1 MAWFFLAAWTF
12 IDPGFFQRCAAA
24 KTPEAARKG
33 ILISIVFW
41 AIFDCMTITCALYAV
56 GTIQQEQAALT
67 FPLLAMDNLPVGV
80 FGLFMTSIIAT
91 LMSTID
97 SLGLLSAISFGRDML
112 WRIQSDGTSS
122 NTIPFIRKGLVI
134 VSFLSLVLAY
144 LLPSIVQLFYAI
156 GSVLIPGLILPFL
169 NTIRKHPLLMRG
181 NQAIRWMGIPIAI
194 SMLWYIISTIN
205 GSSFLEIEPFY
216 PGLLCSIGY
225 FFLIQIGNK
234 HAIRD

>member
-1 MAWFFLAAWTF
+1 
-12 IDPGFFQRCAAA
+12 
-24 KTPEAARKG
+24 
-33 ILISIVFW
+33 
-41 AIFDCMTITCALYAV
+41 MT
-56 GTIQQEQAALT
+56 G
-67 FPLLAMDNLPVGV
+67 
-80 FGLFMTSIIAT
+80 IIAT

-112 WRIQSDGTSS
+112 WRIQSDDTSS
-122 NTIPFIRKGLVI
+122 NSIPFIRKGLVI

-169 NTIRKHPLLMRG
+169 NTIRKHPLLMKG

-194 SMLWYIISTIN
+194 SMSWYIISTIN

-216 PGLLCSIGY
+216 PGLLSSIGY

-234 HAIRD
+234 HASRA